1 MVSHCG
7 APVAPA
13 SDEHN
18 SIMHLHSGRRIASQ
32 PGSVHQAHARGVHAF
47 QLDPMEKACLPI
59 VGHSKLLLP
68 ATLKISPRPLPGI
81 SSACRRRRVYDE
93 LDRNSDPHTTTIQS
107 YPSMNVFLA
116 QGETDTVISRN
127 GNETSRLPPHQQNSR
142 FRFAPC

>member
-32 PGSVHQAHARGVHAF
+32 PGSVHQAHARGMHAF
-47 QLDPMEKACLPI
+47 QLDSMEKACLPI
-59 VGHSKLLLP
+59 VGHSKLLPP
-68 ATLKISPRPLPGI
+68 AMLKIFPRPLSDI
-81 SSACRRRRVYDE
+81 FSACHSRRVYDKP
-93 LDRNSDPHTTTIQS
+93 DRNSDSRTTTIQG
-107 YPSMNVFLA
+107 YPSMNVFPA
-116 QGETDTVISRN
+116 RGETDTVISRN
-127 GNETSRLPPHQQNSR
+127 GNETSRSPPHQQNSR